1 MKLLKSSLIIFSSMG
16 LFFLTACNSGNQASN
31 SNTSP
36 AASATESAKSAVT
49 PTTET
54 NQSSEPATSKTET
67 AQTESHGESHG
78 GQVVETGTYHLEFV
92 PEKESNGTH
101 LDLYLQKGDTHEAVT
116 NAKVTAQVQSPD
128 GKQQSLNLTYD
139 AEGKH
144 YTTLFPGT
152 TTGQYQVKMTADIS
166 GENVNGRF
174 SFQQ

>member
-36 AASATESAKSAVT
+36 AVSATESAKSAVT

-54 NQSSEPATSKTET
+54 NQSLPATSKAET
-67 AQTESHGESHG
+67 AKTESHGESHG

-101 LDLYLQKGDTHEAVT
+101 LDLYLQKSDTHEAVA
-116 NAKVTAQVQSPD
+116 NAKVIAQVQSPD

-144 YTTLFPGT
+144 YTVLFPGT
-152 TTGQYQVKMTADIS
+152 TTGQYQVKVIADVS

>member
-1 MKLLKSSLIIFSSMG
+1 MKLLKLSLIIFSSMG
-16 LFFLTACNSGNQASN
+16 LFFLTACNSNNQSSN

-36 AASATESAKSAVT
+36 AASPEASKSVT

-54 NQSSEPATSKTET
+54 AQSSPATSQAETTE
-67 AQTESHGESHG
+67 TESHGESHG

-101 LDLYLQKGDTHEAVT
+101 LDFYLQKGDAHEAIP
-116 NAKVTAQVQSPD
+116 NAKVAAQVQSPD

-152 TTGQYQVKMTADIS
+152 TTGQYQVKVTADIS

-174 SFQQ
+174 SFQ

>member
-16 LFFLTACNSGNQASN
+16 LFFLTACNSGNQASD
-31 SNTSP
+31 SNTRP
-36 AASATESAKSAVT
+36 AASATESSKLVT
-49 PTTET
+49 TTTET
-54 NQSSEPATSKTET
+54 NQSSPATSKTET

-78 GQVVETGTYHLEFV
+78 GQVVDTGTYHLEFV
-92 PEKESNGTH
+92 PEKEANGTH
-101 LDLYLQKGDTHEAVT
+101 LDFYLQKGDAHEAVA
-116 NAKVTAQVQSPD
+116 NAKVIAQVQSPD

-152 TTGQYQVKMTADIS
+152 TTGQYQVKITADVS

-174 SFQQ
+174 NFQQ

>member
-36 AASATESAKSAVT
+36 AVSATESAKSAVT

-54 NQSSEPATSKTET
+54 NQSTSKAET
-67 AQTESHGESHG
+67 AKTESHGESHG

-101 LDLYLQKGDTHEAVT
+101 LDFYLQKSDTHEAIP
-116 NAKVTAQVQSPD
+116 NAQVTAQVQSPD

-144 YTTLFPGT
+144 YTVLFPGT
-152 TTGQYQVKMTADIS
+152 TTGQYQVKVIADVS

-174 SFQQ
+174 NF

>member
-36 AASATESAKSAVT
+36 AASSPESAKSAVT

-54 NQSSEPATSKTET
+54 NQSSPATSKTET

-78 GQVVETGTYHLEFV
+78 GEVVETGTYHLEFV

-152 TTGQYQVKMTADIS
+152 TTGQYQVKVTADVS
-166 GENVNGRF
+166 GENVNSRF
-174 SFQQ
+174 NFQQ

>member
-36 AASATESAKSAVT
+36 AASSPESSESTT

-54 NQSSEPATSKTET
+54 SQSSEPATSKTET
-67 AQTESHGESHG
+67 AKTESDGESHG
-78 GQVVETGTYHLEFV
+78 GQVTETGTYHLEFV
-92 PEKESNGTH
+92 PEKEENGTH
-101 LDLYLQKGDTHEAVT
+101 LDFYLQKGDTHEAVP
-116 NAKVTAQVQSPD
+116 NANITAQVQSPD

-152 TTGQYQVKMTADIS
+152 TTGQYQVKITADVG

>member
-1 MKLLKSSLIIFSSMG
+1 MKLLKSSLIIFSSLA

-36 AASATESAKSAVT
+36 AVSSPESAKSAVT

-54 NQSSEPATSKTET
+54 NQSSPATPMAE
-67 AQTESHGESHG
+67 TESLG
-78 GQVVETGTYHLEFV
+78 GQVAEIGTYHLEFV

-101 LDLYLQKGDTHEAVT
+101 LDFYLQKSDTHEAVT

-144 YTTLFPGT
+144 YTVLFPGT

-174 SFQQ
+174 NFQQ

>member
-31 SNTSP
+31 SNSSP
-36 AASATESAKSAVT
+36 AASSESAKPTVT

-54 NQSSEPATSKTET
+54 NQSSPATPMAE
-67 AQTESHGESHG
+67 TESLG
-78 GQVVETGTYHLEFV
+78 GQVAEIGTYHLEFV

-101 LDLYLQKGDTHEAVT
+101 LDFYLQKSDTHEAVT

-144 YTTLFPGT
+144 YTVLFPGT

>member
-16 LFFLTACNSGNQASN
+16 LFFLTACNSDNQSSN

-36 AASATESAKSAVT
+36 ATSSPEASKSST

-54 NQSSEPATSKTET
+54 SQSSPATSKAET
-67 AQTESHGESHG
+67 AETESHGESHG

-101 LDLYLQKGDTHEAVT
+101 LDFYLQKGNAHEAIP
-116 NAKVTAQVQSPD
+116 NAKVTAQVQSSD

-152 TTGQYQVKMTADIS
+152 TTGQYQVKVTADVS
-166 GENVNGRF
+166 GQNVNGRF
-174 SFQQ
+174 NFQQ

>member
-36 AASATESAKSAVT
+36 AASSPESSESTT

-54 NQSSEPATSKTET
+54 SQSSPATSKAET
-67 AQTESHGESHG
+67 AKTESPGESQG
-78 GQVVETGTYHLEFV
+78 GQVAEVGIYHLEFV
-92 PEKESNGTH
+92 PEKAANGTH
-101 LDLYLQKGDTHEAVT
+101 LDLYLQKGDTHEAIA
-116 NAKVTAQVQSPD
+116 NGKVAAQVQSPD

-152 TTGQYQVKMTADIS
+152 TTGQYQVKITADVG

>member
-1 MKLLKSSLIIFSSMG
+1 MKLLKSSLIIFSSIG
-16 LFFLTACNSGNQASN
+16 LLFLTACNSGNQASN

-36 AASATESAKSAVT
+36 ATSSPESAKSVT

-54 NQSSEPATSKTET
+54 NQSSPATPMAE
-67 AQTESHGESHG
+67 TESLG
-78 GQVVETGTYHLEFV
+78 GQVAEIGTYHLEFV

-101 LDLYLQKGDTHEAVT
+101 LDFYLQKGDTHEAVT

-144 YTTLFPGT
+144 YTVLFPGT
-152 TTGQYQVKMTADIS
+152 TTGQYQVKMTADVS

-174 SFQQ
+174 NFQQ

>member
-36 AASATESAKSAVT
+36 AASTTEALKSAAVT
-49 PTTET
+49 PT
-54 NQSSEPATSKTET
+54 TET

-92 PEKESNGTH
+92 PEKEANGTH
-101 LDLYLQKGDTHEAVT
+101 LDLYLQKGDTHEAIP
-116 NAKVTAQVQSPD
+116 NAKVTALVQSPD

-144 YTTLFPGT
+144 YTVLFPGT
-152 TTGQYQVKMTADIS
+152 TTGQYQVKVTANIS

-174 SFQQ
+174 DFQQ

>member
-36 AASATESAKSAVT
+36 AVSATESSKSAAVT

-54 NQSSEPATSKTET
+54 NQSSEPATSK
-67 AQTESHGESHG
+67 AKTESLG
-78 GQVVETGTYHLEFV
+78 GQVAEIGTYHLEFV

-101 LDLYLQKGDTHEAVT
+101 LDFYLQKSDTHEAVT

-144 YTTLFPGT
+144 YTVLFPGT
-152 TTGQYQVKMTADIS
+152 TTGQYQVKVTADIS

-174 SFQQ
+174 NFQQ

>member
-16 LFFLTACNSGNQASN
+16 LLFLTACNTGNQASN
-31 SNTSP
+31 SNTNP
-36 AASATESAKSAVT
+36 AVSATESSKPAVT

-54 NQSSEPATSKTET
+54 NQSSPATSKTET

-116 NAKVTAQVQSPD
+116 NAKVIAQVQSPD

-144 YTTLFPGT
+144 YTILFPGT
-152 TTGQYQVKMTADIS
+152 TTGQYQVKMTADVS

-174 SFQQ
+174 NFQQ

>member
-36 AASATESAKSAVT
+36 AVSSPESAKSAVT

-54 NQSSEPATSKTET
+54 NQSSPATPMAE
-67 AQTESHGESHG
+67 TESLG
-78 GQVVETGTYHLEFV
+78 GQVAEIGTYHLEFV

-101 LDLYLQKGDTHEAVT
+101 LDFYLQKGDTHEAVT

-144 YTTLFPGT
+144 YTVLFPGT
-152 TTGQYQVKMTADIS
+152 TTGQYQVKMTADVS

-174 SFQQ
+174 NFQQ

>member
-36 AASATESAKSAVT
+36 VVSATESSKLVT
-49 PTTET
+49 TTTET
-54 NQSSEPATSKTET
+54 NQSSPATSKTET

-92 PEKESNGTH
+92 PEKEANGTH
-101 LDLYLQKGDTHEAVT
+101 LDFYLQKGDTHEAVT

-144 YTTLFPGT
+144 YTVLFPGT
-152 TTGQYQVKMTADIS
+152 TTGQYQVKVTADVS

-174 SFQQ
+174 NFQQ

>member
-16 LFFLTACNSGNQASN
+16 LFFLTACNSGNQASD

-36 AASATESAKSAVT
+36 AVSSPE
-49 PTTET
+49 
-54 NQSSEPATSKTET
+54 SSEPATPKAETAKTE
-67 AQTESHGESHG
+67 SLG
-78 GQVVETGTYHLEFV
+78 GQVAEIGTYHLEFV

-101 LDLYLQKGDTHEAVT
+101 LDFYLQKGDTHEAVT

-144 YTTLFPGT
+144 YTVLFPGT
-152 TTGQYQVKMTADIS
+152 TTGQYQVKMTADVS

-174 SFQQ
+174 NFQQ

>member
-1 MKLLKSSLIIFSSMG
+1 MKLLKSSLIIFSSLA

-36 AASATESAKSAVT
+36 AVSSPESSEPAAVT

-54 NQSSEPATSKTET
+54 NQSSPATPMAE
-67 AQTESHGESHG
+67 TESLG
-78 GQVVETGTYHLEFV
+78 GQVAEIGTYHLEFV

-101 LDLYLQKGDTHEAVT
+101 LDFYLQKSDTHEAVT

-144 YTTLFPGT
+144 YTVLFPGT

-174 SFQQ
+174 NFQQ